1 MKSALPRTSLLA
13 IGLAA
18 AGYLASPSAFAGPK
32 EIAAIQAALDAI
44 DPPGDTIQ
52 TATAQNLS
60 DATIAAITNSTL
72 NANVIAGEALKG
84 TSASTFG
91 DVFGAAAFSLN
102 SPRIPDKNKFAAG
115 AAVSASTGKTAN
127 ATQVPSFASHFVTDN
142 TSAIALAKLAK
153 KSNTAIGAILG
164 GRGLQITDETTRVGL
179 ANAGLQDS
187 KLKKAAQ
194 QIAQFVG
201 DTVPNDTQ
209 AAAFATAVAS
219 ASPNFLQKV
228 AVGVTTSNPNAADGI
243 IDGLLAAAAT
253 QATAIK
259 LAPKLAKFVG
269 QVADIEQVQLMAI
282 SLGAVVT
289 SKQANSTAKG
299 LIQAISLRNPKSPA
313 NGPGELSLVNKADE
327 VGEVAAYFLAAIKG
341 NAAFSTTF
349 QTPKSAANLVF
360 KVVKTMFKAAKIK
373 TIKSIG
379 QTSKDLQNQLL
390 VLGGNFAS
398 SIGFT
403 LTQLGLSSDVLDAIK
418 LKLASGAKAIGGA
431 PNAATLADQ
440 FAKGFTNTIPPG
452 TTGFENGTDLS
463 NMIDP
468 ETDFRNS

>member
-1 MKSALPRTSLLA
+1 MKSTLPRTSLLA

-18 AGYLASPSAFAGPK
+18 AGYFASPSAFAGPK

-44 DPPGDTIQ
+44 LPPGDTIQ

-60 DATIAAITNSTL
+60 DATIAAINNSTL
-72 NANVIAGEALKG
+72 SVTVLAGEALKG
-84 TSASTFG
+84 TTASNFG
-91 DVFGAAAFSLN
+91 DVFGNATFTGSI
-102 SPRIPDKNKFAAG
+102 PRITDKNKFAAG

-127 ATQVPSFASHFVTDN
+127 ATQVPTFASHFVTSN
-142 TSAIALAKLAK
+142 ETAIALARLAT

-164 GRGLQITDETTRVGL
+164 GRGLQITDETLRLGL
-179 ANAGLQDS
+179 GNAGLQDK

-201 DTVPNDTQ
+201 DTVPNDT
-209 AAAFATAVAS
+209 AAANFATGLAS
-219 ASPNFLQKV
+219 TSPNFLQKV
-228 AVGVTTSNPNAADGI
+228 AVGVTTSNPDAADRI
-243 IDGLLAAAAT
+243 LDTMLLGTVT
-253 QATAIK
+253 QPIVKK
-259 LAPKLAKFVG
+259 LAPKLAKLVG

-282 SLGAVVT
+282 TLGGVVT
-289 SKQANSTAKG
+289 TKQANSTAQG
-299 LIQAISLRNPKSPA
+299 LIKAISLRNPKSPV

-327 VGEVAAYFLAAIKG
+327 VGEVAAYFLAALKA

-349 QTPKSAANLVF
+349 STPKSAASLVF
-360 KVVKTMFKAAKIK
+360 KIVKTMFKSAKNK
-373 TIKSIG
+373 TIKSIS

-398 SIGFT
+398 SIGLT
-403 LTQLGLSSDVLDAIK
+403 LSKLNLPQDVLDAIK
-418 LKLASGAKAIGGA
+418 AKLASGAKAIAGA
-431 PNAATLADQ
+431 ANAATLVTQ
-440 FAKGFTNTIPPG
+440 FNNGFSNTPPSG
-452 TTGFENGTDLS
+452 NGFEDGTDLS